1 MYDWTDTAEDCR
13 NDDAEI
19 FRCLSCFSFFI
30 PIGDGLFRIFQ
41 KRSEAGN
48 VQEAQEV
55 PVPVATE
62 NSFLSFFQWKKKPA
76 VLEGSDAPDT
86 TPENKTQQLFDSGM
100 PNDSVP
106 NQNGSVPSA
115 EDTAVPNPLPSV
127 DNVISEPKK
136 VEEGRADSFSQ
147 DTVGCRL
154 KPSWKKNS
162 TISNSEGEKFSPHAT
177 VAVISFLVFGWVA
190 PVTYEFSFYKSDNR
204 DYKLVATGCCFS
216 SLHFLTRPRES
227 PCEEAP
233 ILHEDDTI
241 LFNAGSCCFWNF
253 LLSQ

>member
-147 DTVGCRL
+147 DT
-154 KPSWKKNS
+154 
-162 TISNSEGEKFSPHAT
+162 
-177 VAVISFLVFGWVA
+177 
-190 PVTYEFSFYKSDNR
+190 D
-204 DYKLVATGCCFS
+204 
-216 SLHFLTRPRES
+216 
-227 PCEEAP
+227 
-233 ILHEDDTI
+233 
-241 LFNAGSCCFWNF
+241 
-253 LLSQ
+253 

>member
-147 DTVGCRL
+147 DTG
-154 KPSWKKNS
+154 NS
-162 TISNSEGEKFSPHAT
+162 PNSQGASKH
-177 VAVISFLVFGWVA
+177 
-190 PVTYEFSFYKSDNR
+190 YDRSDQ
-204 DYKLVATGCCFS
+204 L
-216 SLHFLTRPRES
+216 
-227 PCEEAP
+227 
-233 ILHEDDTI
+233 
-241 LFNAGSCCFWNF
+241 
-253 LLSQ
+253 